1 MAEPESV
8 AIVGAGIFGL
18 SLALALSRKGKQ
30 VTVFDRHRYDE
41 SGYSPDFA
49 HSTQAASVDHNKIF
63 RASYGTKLHYQRLA
77 VESRAAWESIN
88 EQRRREHHEEDQ
100 SDLFSA
106 CGMLRVQPT
115 DELDAQELETLANF
129 EREGLRDAQF
139 VRSNEAD
146 RQRAAERGW
155 ADKLLGFDVPGS
167 SPAATFEAVLDTT
180 AGFIKCS
187 EACAYFHEL
196 ALREG
201 VEFHFGPEKGAFDSL
216 IEEPSGDSPL
226 KKAVGLKTKDG
237 IAHIADVVV
246 IAAGSF
252 TTQILPE
259 LSYHLESSAGSVV
272 TFKIDESE
280 QELWDKYSPERFPV
294 ITWKSAARSVTGK
307 DIGTIY
313 VLPRTSDGLIKIGYR
328 GTKFTNFQPAPP
340 TAGYSQE
347 GQWSVPLSPA
357 ESRQVPERAK
367 EAINPFVS
375 IFLPDLAGKGYYST
389 KLCWYTDS
397 LDNSFVID
405 YVPSYAGQSVFVCTG
420 GSGHGAKFLPVL
432 GDSAEM
438 KGLILGIASLSLA
451 SAAAVQVER
460 PVPARRGCLVS
471 DDGIIQNP
479 AVLYGAKPVRRQTL
493 PSNFTVDVNFHIA
506 STVLLYGV
514 SRCPSRDPRNEVKGG

>member
-18 SLALALSRKGKQ
+18 SLALALGKRGKR
-30 VTVFDRHRYDE
+30 VTVFDRHRCIGRSQQDI
-41 SGYSPDFA
+41 SGI
-49 HSTQAASVDHNKIF
+49 V
-63 RASYGTKLHYQRLA
+63 R
-77 VESRAAWESIN
+77 IN

-180 AGFIKCS
+180 AGFTKCS

-201 VEFHFGPEKGAFDSL
+201 VEFHFGTEKGAFDSL
-216 IEEPSGDSPL
+216 IEEPSADSPL

-237 IAHIADVVV
+237 IAHTADVVV

-347 GQWSVPLSPA
+347 GQWSIPLSLA
-357 ESRQVPERAK
+357 ESRQVPERAR
-367 EAINPFVS
+367 EAIKPFVS
-375 IFLPDLAGKGYYST
+375 IFVPDLAGKSFYST

-405 YVPSYAGQSVFVCTG
+405 YVPSYAEQSVFVCTG

-432 GDSAEM
+432 GDHAAN
-438 KGLILGIASLSLA
+438 ILLHSDNST
-451 SAAAVQVER
+451 SFMR
-460 PVPARRGCLVS
+460 PHWRWRDNIRRGNGLEE
-471 DDGIIQNP
+471 G
-479 AVLYGAKPVRRQTL
+479 
-493 PSNFTVDVNFHIA
+493 PS
-506 STVLLYGV
+506 G
-514 SRCPSRDPRNEVKGG
+514 PRNIGSFVRDAV